1 MRYNARRVGRGDSVS
16 AGARDGCGEDGV
28 AKGATVREA
37 GRRRDVATLVRAA
50 QAGDRRAFH
59 ELYLRTV
66 QMQYFAI
73 VGRVGREA
81 APDILQE
88 LYLVAW
94 SNLDVIDPAA
104 FVGYLNATARNLCK
118 RHFKRQGTSKAPLP
132 TEDEMLEAAGAERA
146 VVAPAAA
153 DPAQRADERDEA
165 ARLARALREELTD
178 QERDAVLMRYYQDM
192 KLDEI
197 AASLAVSRATVKRIL
212 NRALATLRRKM
223 GLLPLAPAFSALLE
237 QAVEVDRAPD
247 GWLRCARVPSRRGR
261 EGATKLVGVAAV
273 LLAVGAVLF
282 AAGAPRPEVIFEQ
295 PAPLAQPAVAD
306 TQGPVLVESDVRDG
320 VTVLRLADES
330 AVVEVYCLAAD
341 GQRFEAAPERAV
353 SESAPSAAETLW
365 HLELPTGTYELH
377 ARDAVGNQS
386 VGTLTA
392 AVTPDAF

>member
-1 MRYNARRVGRGDSVS
+1 M
-16 AGARDGCGEDGV
+16 RDGE
-28 AKGATVREA
+28 
-37 GRRRDVATLVRAA
+37 RRRDVTVLVRAA

-59 ELYLRTV
+59 EVYLRTV

-94 SNLDVIDPAA
+94 SNLDAIEPAA

-153 DPAQRADERDEA
+153 DPARRADERDEA
-165 ARLARALREELTD
+165 VRLARALREELTD

-237 QAVEVDRAPD
+237 RAVEIDRAPE
-247 GWLRCARVPSRRGR
+247 GWLRRGSGSPRRDWG
-261 EGATKLVGVAAV
+261 GVTKLVGVAAV
-273 LLAVGAVLF
+273 LLAMGAVLF

-306 TQGPVLVESDVRDG
+306 TQGPVLVESSVRDG

-330 AVVEVYCLAAD
+330 AVAEAYCLAPD
-341 GQRFEAAPERAV
+341 GQRFDAVWAGEAGGGEGAP
-353 SESAPSAAETLW
+353 ETLW
-365 HLELPTGTYELH
+365 ELSLPTGTYELH
-377 ARDAVGNQS
+377 ARDTAGNQS
-386 VGTLTA
+386 VGTLATA
-392 AVTPDAF
+392 ITPDAF